1 MQMRSINLFL
11 TLFLSILLG
20 SPLVWALPRPVTTG
34 GPVITHAFAPKV
46 EKYGDPMRFYI
57 EADDPAS
64 DMLRVAIVVDQ
75 VGYGH
80 YPTDWVFL
88 PRNDEHHFAG
98 YLQWNTFSSH
108 AATMPEWTEL
118 TVKISVFDTSGQE
131 SNTVAFPVEF
141 VSEARPKVEP
151 PAPFNTASLQ
161 KLGYVDINLYNPLE
175 QGEEFERER

>member
-1 MQMRSINLFL
+1 MQTRSINLFL
-11 TLFLSILLG
+11 TLFLSLLLSSSWG
-20 SPLVWALPRPVTTG
+20 WALPRPASM

-46 EKYGDPMRFYI
+46 EKYGDPMRIYI
-57 EADDPAS
+57 EANDPTT

-80 YPTDWVFL
+80 YPTDWVYL
-88 PRNDEHHFAG
+88 SRKDEHHFAG

-118 TVKISVFDTSGQE
+118 TVEISVFDTSGHE

-141 VSEARPKVEP
+141 VSEATPKVEP
-151 PAPFNTASLQ
+151 PAPFNVASLQ
-161 KLGYVDINLYNPLE
+161 KLGYVDINLYNPSE
-175 QGEEFERER
+175 EGEEFERER